1 MSDSNAKTPGREALS
16 PAIELMRKATEQA
29 VNEAMEDQFLSF
41 LEDCVSGSGS
51 PRNGY
56 YERKV
61 LTTVGEINVRVPRDR
76 LSLFEERVIGRYRR
90 RVDDLDAEIGALY
103 AQGMSS
109 SDISQYLSAKSGV
122 EVSEKLVLAIVKGSY
137 GEAERF
143 NSRKLPKCAFVYL
156 DGTWL
161 PGRRRYGD
169 GPDRYE
175 KECVMVALGITESG
189 RKEVL
194 GFWIGPSESAEG
206 WGKCLKSLKE
216 RGIGEPM
223 MFITDGLQGMPEA
236 VRRVFPGSSLQRCL
250 VHVGRNMSS
259 GARRKDR
266 QAILDDFKS
275 VYSAESEAE
284 AKARLGL
291 FVAKWSQT
299 YPSFRKYLTEPGLFS
314 FYRFPK
320 AVWRPLYTSNAVE
333 AFHACLKRK
342 LRARLALHSLKNGC
356 YLIAVE
362 AERYNRS
369 RRNRRLTGFD
379 ELTADEVK
387 TLGMER

>member
-1 MSDSNAKTPGREALS
+1 M
-16 PAIELMRKATEQA
+16 
-29 VNEAMEDQFLSF
+29 
-41 LEDCVSGSGS
+41 
-51 PRNGY
+51 
-56 YERKV
+56 
-61 LTTVGEINVRVPRDR
+61 
-76 LSLFEERVIGRYRR
+76 
-90 RVDDLDAEIGALY
+90 
-103 AQGMSS
+103 
-109 SDISQYLSAKSGV
+109 
-122 EVSEKLVLAIVKGSY
+122 
-137 GEAERF
+137 
-143 NSRKLPKCAFVYL
+143 
-156 DGTWL
+156 
-161 PGRRRYGD
+161 
-169 GPDRYE
+169 
-175 KECVMVALGITESG
+175 
-189 RKEVL
+189 
-194 GFWIGPSESAEG
+194 
-206 WGKCLKSLKE
+206 GKCLESLRE

-236 VRRVFPGSSLQRCL
+236 IRRVFPGSSHQRCL

-314 FYRFPK
+314 SCRFPK

-333 AFHACLKRK
+333 ALHACLKRK

-362 AERYNRS
+362 AERYNGS
-369 RRNRRLTGFD
+369 GRNRRLTGFD
-379 ELTADEVK
+379 ELTADEVE